1 MLAEMFILR
10 LEAIKQDSRDF
21 GFKQY
26 RQFVPFTRTDS
37 FAFKDKR
44 PQK

>member
-10 LEAIKQDSRDF
+10 LEAIKQDTREF
-21 GFKQY
+21 GFKQHP
-26 RQFVPFTRTDS
+26 QFVPFTRADS